1 MFKNALLTNRF
12 GLHQARIDRKLVIH
26 LDGDSIQR
34 YLGIDVGTGT
44 VDAGYLFPEIVGIE
58 HKIHAILDGASRETA
73 IKRINRILNDQHGS
87 EIFFDLYILKDDIE
101 NGTAALIIRDVTAE
115 CLIRQSLQQRRN
127 DIELLQQDLTEKNNQ
142 LTRSREE
149 LQRLNSDLEKVVD
162 RRTRE
167 LQASIDLSKRLFSQ
181 TVNALMFAMEKRDP
195 YTVGH
200 QQRVGILAAAIG
212 RELGLSDNV
221 IEGIS
226 VASRLHDI
234 GKIYVP
240 SEFLT
245 KPLRLT
251 EAEFSVV
258 QTHSRVGYEILR
270 DIEFPWPVATIT
282 LQHHEKCDGSG
293 YPDGLTADKI
303 LLESKIITVADVVEA
318 MATFRP
324 YRYSSSIESA
334 LDEIEKNSGK
344 LYDSQVVGTCLNLF
358 RKKGFRWDD

>member
-1 MFKNALLTNRF
+1 MEKYALITHRF
-12 GLHQARIDRKLVIH
+12 GLHHARIDRGFTIYFSGTSLQSFLG
-26 LDGDSIQR
+26 LDSAAKSAEAGD
-34 YLGIDVGTGT
+34 V
-44 VDAGYLFPEIVGIE
+44 FPELVGIE
-58 HKIHAILDGASRETA
+58 PKITAIMDGRSRETS
-73 IKRINRILNDQHGS
+73 IKRINRIINDPLSS
-87 EIFFDLYILKDDIE
+87 EVFFDLYILCDDI
-101 NGTAALIIRDVTAE
+101 GDDTAALVVRDVTGE

-127 DIELLQQDLTEKNNQ
+127 EIHLLQQDLSEKNTQ
-142 LTRSREE
+142 LMKSQEE
-149 LQRLNSDLEKVVD
+149 LRRLNRGLEQIVD

-167 LQASIDLSKRLFSQ
+167 LQESIELSKRLFSQ

-212 RELGLSDNV
+212 RELGLSEDV

-226 VASRLHDI
+226 MASRLHDI

-293 YPDGLTADKI
+293 YPDGLMANEI

-324 YRYSSSIESA
+324 YRFSSSLESA
-334 LDEIEKNSGK
+334 LKEIELNNGK
-344 LYDSQVVGTCLNLF
+344 LYDTDVVGTCLNLF
-358 RKKGFRWDD
+358 KEQGFRWDD

>member
-1 MFKNALLTNRF
+1 MEKNALITHRF
-12 GLHQARIDRKLVIH
+12 GLHQARIDRGFTIH
-26 LDGDSIQR
+26 FTGTSLQNF
-34 YLGIDVGTGT
+34 LGINSAAKTSE
-44 VDAGYLFPEIVGIE
+44 AGEVFPELIGVE
-58 HKIHAILDGASRETA
+58 QKITAVMDGRSREIS
-73 IKRINRILNDQHGS
+73 IKRINRVINDNLSS
-87 EIFFDLYILKDDIE
+87 EIFFDLYILRDEIGDD
-101 NGTAALIIRDVTAE
+101 TAALVVRDVTGE

-127 DIELLQQDLTEKNNQ
+127 EIHLLQQDLSEKNRQ
-142 LTRSREE
+142 LTKSQEE
-149 LQRLNSDLEKVVD
+149 LRRLNRGLEQIVD

-167 LQASIDLSKRLFSQ
+167 LQESIELSKRLFSQ

-212 RELGLSDNV
+212 RELGLPEDV
-221 IEGIS
+221 IEGIRM
-226 VASRLHDI
+226 ASRLHDI

-258 QTHSRVGYEILR
+258 QTHPRVGYEILR

-293 YPDGLTADKI
+293 YPDGLASDGI

-334 LDEIEKNSGK
+334 LNEIEKNGGI
-344 LYDSQVVGTCLNLF
+344 LYDHEVVVTCLDLF